1 MSKPIVPADELLV
14 ANIPNVG
21 NDVALRLVGFLG
33 SVLACDA
40 VTVRE
45 QALLAR
51 SGVLAAIA
59 ARRRVVTGKAEG

>member
-1 MSKPIVPADELLV
+1 MSTPLVPADDLLV

-21 NDVALRLVGFLG
+21 NDVALRLVGYLG

-45 QALLAR
+45 QALQAR
-51 SGVLAAIA
+51 SGVLAEIA
-59 ARRRVVTGKAEG
+59 ARRSMVSKAQR